1 MNSIDYAQKL
11 SLGRL
16 FRLLPGPLG
25 AIAIRFDRSPLDS
38 ADSLGEFAR
47 TRASYVAQTS
57 LFGYLRTRM
66 GTRYRVMFEDEI
78 FSAAIRDA
86 SARVFGSCLSDLLVF
101 AVANAG
107 ADGRLDPLEK
117 SEFVREC
124 YADMLAHA
132 LADLDKP
139 EILDEARQT
148 LDTRLAAPDW
158 TAAAD
163 AAVAFAG
170 SERDLVRFA
179 PVIDDFKEL
188 DGAIVM
194 NSIRY
199 RWRDIRR
206 QLERRL
212 DGPAVCTDWRARR
225 AALGRPMPRT
235 PPDPNH

>member
-1 MNSIDYAQKL
+1 MCSMPSP
-11 SLGRL
+11 SLDRL

-38 ADSLGEFAR
+38 ADSLGEFVR

-86 SARVFGSCLSDLLVF
+86 AARVFGSCLSDLLVF
-101 AVANAG
+101 TVARVG
-107 ADGRLDPLEK
+107 ADGGLDPLEK
-117 SEFVREC
+117 SEFVRER
-124 YADMLAHA
+124 YADALERA
-132 LADLDKP
+132 LADTDKP
-139 EILDEARQT
+139 EILDEARRA
-148 LDTRLAAPDW
+148 LDTRLTAPDW

-179 PVIDDFKEL
+179 PVIDDFKET
-188 DGAIVM
+188 DGAIIM

-199 RWRDIRR
+199 RWRDVRR
-206 QLERRL
+206 QLEKRL
-212 DGPAVCTDWRARR
+212 DGPAVCADWRARR
-225 AALGRPMPRT
+225 AELSRSSPRT
-235 PPDPNH
+235 PPDPHR

>member
-1 MNSIDYAQKL
+1 MNSIGFTPKS

-16 FRLLPGPLG
+16 LRLLPGPLG
-25 AIAIRFDRSPLDS
+25 SIAVRFDRSPLDS

-66 GTRYRVMFEDEI
+66 GTRYRVMFEDET

-107 ADGRLDPLEK
+107 ADGRLDPQEK
-117 SEFVREC
+117 SEFVSGC
-124 YADMLAHA
+124 YAETLARA

-148 LDTRLAAPDW
+148 LDARLAAPDW

-179 PVIDDFKEL
+179 PVIDEFKEL

-212 DGPAVCTDWRARR
+212 DGPAVCADWRARQ
-225 AALGRPMPRT
+225 AAFRRSMPRT
-235 PPDPNH
+235 PSGPHH